1 MFIKVLLLIRPRYAD
16 VCRKDM
22 IVHIAETE
30 KHKLTSFKRLKGDY
44 VSENYGIFAAII
56 TADNANSSVRIK
68 GLYDALHMTT
78 SAIGLSLFYLL
89 PATPKSMIT
98 HPHALMC
105 WKMKPSGLGLVGNA
119 NYE

>member
-1 MFIKVLLLIRPRYAD
+1 
-16 VCRKDM
+16 M

-78 SAIGLSLFYLL
+78 SAIGLSVLYLL
-89 PATPKSMIT
+89 PATSKSNDYA
-98 HPHALMC
+98 PPRALVLEDETKQAWIGWEC
-105 WKMKPSGLGLVGNA
+105 QLRIGFHSS
-119 NYE
+119 

>member
-1 MFIKVLLLIRPRYAD
+1 
-16 VCRKDM
+16 M

-30 KHKLTSFKRLKGDY
+30 KHKLTSFKRLKSDY

-56 TADNANSSVRIK
+56 TPDNANSSVRIK

-78 SAIGLSLFYLL
+78 SVIGLSLLYLL
-89 PATPKSMIT
+89 PATLKSMIT
-98 HPHALMC
+98 HPPALMC

-119 NYE
+119 SCE

>member
-1 MFIKVLLLIRPRYAD
+1 
-16 VCRKDM
+16 M
-22 IVHIAETE
+22 IVHIAKTE

-56 TADNANSSVRIK
+56 TVDNANSSVRIK

-78 SAIGLSLFYLL
+78 SAIGLSLLYLL

-98 HPHALMC
+98 HPRV
-105 WKMKPSGLGLVGNA
+105 LVLEDETKRAWIGW
-119 NYE
+119 ECQLRIGFHSS